1 VFEVTHA
8 EMIDCV
14 RREIRL
20 RERVYPRWVQQGKLT
35 QKLADEE
42 LLRMRTVLG
51 FLVLHDAV
59 QQTNENDSQIA

>member
-8 EMIDCV
+8 EMLECV

-20 RERVYPRWVQQGKLT
+20 RERVYPRWVSQGKIT

-42 LLRMRTVLG
+42 LTRMRSVLG
-51 FLVLHDAV
+51 FLVTHEPADV
-59 QQTNENDSQIA
+59 